1 MVIFDTLK
9 QAEQQGYRYYDL
21 QSDRT
26 IIVIRKRPDGLME
39 RALVKPRAV
48 KTFWPM
54 ENPNA

>member
-9 QAEQQGYRYYDL
+9 QAEQQGYRYYDR

-39 RALVKPRAV
+39 RALVKPSA
-48 KTFWPM
+48 
-54 ENPNA
+54 